1 MIFDMIRGIIAA
13 QTSREAHTITMDSKI
28 KQDLGVDSLQIFE
41 IVMELEDTFQL
52 EIPTE
57 DLDEITH
64 VSDLVGYIESR
75 RRNNE

>member
-1 MIFDMIRGIIAA
+1 MIFDMICSIIAA
-13 QTSREAHTITMDSKI
+13 QTGRESHTITMDSKI

-57 DLDEITH
+57 DLDEITK